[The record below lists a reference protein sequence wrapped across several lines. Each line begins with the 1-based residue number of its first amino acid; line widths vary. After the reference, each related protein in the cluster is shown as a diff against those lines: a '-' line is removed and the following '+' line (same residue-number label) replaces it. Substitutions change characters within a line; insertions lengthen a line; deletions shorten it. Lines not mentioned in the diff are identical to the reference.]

1 MTNKHIRVGDMSTTY
16 MPDSARRDPAR
27 RSVRARMTARLRAPR
42 FDRALAVGV
51 PAPAGSALAAHAAR
65 LSSIAE
71 RHAVAQALRRAVR
84 DANDDPRATRSGRV
98 PMHRANIASAQALI
112 DEVTLRL
119 HAPHPVR
126 ARGMARLRQLLSDG
140 RGPLYRYGRGDLAG
154 RLGAALVGALT
165 AAVPSENCWPPTDYP
180 TSHKMG
186 DKSPIPQQRRL
197 LHLDAAPDAV
207 TRKDQ
212 IVIDQLTDHRW
223 VFVNGGLTDG
233 TS

>member
-51 PAPAGSALAAHAAR
+51 PAPVGSALAAHAAR
-65 LSSIAE
+65 LTSVAE

-98 PMHRANIASAQALI
+98 PMHRANIASAEALI
-112 DEVTLRL
+112 DAVTRRL

-140 RGPLYRYGRGDLAG
+140 TGARCTGTAVATSRVVWVRHCRRSDRSRPLRELLAANG
-154 RLGAALVGALT
+154 L
-165 AAVPSENCWPPTDYP
+165 PD
-180 TSHKMG
+180 
-186 DKSPIPQQRRL
+186 IPQ
-197 LHLDAAPDAV
+197 
-207 TRKDQ
+207 
-212 IVIDQLTDHRW
+212 
-223 VFVNGGLTDG
+223 NGR
-233 TS
+233 